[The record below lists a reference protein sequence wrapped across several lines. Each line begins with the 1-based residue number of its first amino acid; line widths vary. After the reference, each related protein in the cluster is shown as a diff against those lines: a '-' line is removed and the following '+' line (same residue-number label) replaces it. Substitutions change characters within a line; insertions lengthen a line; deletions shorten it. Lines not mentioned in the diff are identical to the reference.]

1 MTERPSNPTLAQVK
15 EITQPDSVTG
25 RAMAEHW
32 AGTLY
37 LRKISPYL
45 TKPLLKTSIT
55 ANGVTWIMIAFGF
68 GAGLTILIPGPLGLF
83 LPMLM
88 AQMQML
94 WDCVDGEVARW
105 TQKFSPMGAFLDRVG
120 HYLAE
125 SSIPIALGLRVAG
138 WPDKPIDG
146 SIFPFIGAFLATL
159 VVFNKGMNDAV
170 HVSRAM
176 SGLPKL
182 PDTKG
187 MNLSNKS
194 LLRTLRKIVSFF
206 PFHRV
211 MHSIEMTMFIAIL
224 GVAQLITN
232 NDQMLQ
238 YGLIAVFITALLS
251 TPLHVAAIVTSNKLK
266 A

>member
-1 MTERPSNPTLAQVK
+1 MTERPTKPTLAQVK
-15 EITQPDSVTG
+15 EITQPESVTG

-37 LRKISPYL
+37 LRKLSPYL
-45 TKPLLKTSIT
+45 TKQVIKTSIT
-55 ANGVTWIMIAFGF
+55 ANGVTWIMIVSGF
-68 GAGLTILIPGPLGLF
+68 SAGLTILIPGQFGVF

-105 TQKFSPMGAFLDRVG
+105 RETFSPLGAFLDRVG

-125 SSIPIALGLRVAG
+125 SSIPIALGLRVGG
-138 WPDKPIDG
+138 WPEQPITN
-146 SIFPFIGAFLATL
+146 SIYPFMGAFLATL

-182 PDTKG
+182 SDTKG

-194 LLRTLRKIVSFF
+194 LLRTARKIVSFF

-211 MHSIEMTMFIAIL
+211 MHSIEMTLFIAIL
-224 GVAQLITN
+224 GVAELITN
-232 NDQMLQ
+232 NHELLKF
-238 YGLIAVFITALLS
+238 GLIAVFVTALFS